1 MIDSTKG
8 KKIMSLARIFYTAF
22 QNRDWKTMQACYHDK
37 ATFSDPAFPDLN
49 STEVKAMWKML
60 VTRGKDL
67 TVKFEILTESDE
79 TATVKWI
86 ADYTFS
92 KSGRKVNNIITARMD
107 FLDGK
112 ILMHTDQFSFY
123 RWSCQALGL
132 SGFLLGWTPIL
143 QKKVQSTARQQLVT
157 FMEKEPNS

>member
-1 MIDSTKG
+1 MIDLTKG
-8 KKIMSLARIFYTAF
+8 EKIMSLTRIFYTAF
-22 QNRDWKTMQACYHDK
+22 QNRDWKTMQECYHDR

-67 TVKFEILTESDE
+67 TVQFEVLSESE
-79 TATVKWI
+79 EMATVKWI

-92 KSGRKVNNIITARMD
+92 RTGRKVNNIILARMD

-112 ILMHTDQFSFY
+112 ILMHTDHFSFY
-123 RWSCQALGL
+123 RWSRQALGL
-132 SGFLLGWTPIL
+132 TGLLLGWTPFL
-143 QKKVQSTARQQLVT
+143 QKKVQSTARQQLVS
-157 FMEKEPNS
+157 FLEKELNS

>member
-1 MIDSTKG
+1 
-8 KKIMSLARIFYTAF
+8 MSLARIFYTAF

-67 TVKFEILTESDE
+67 TIKFEIISESEDK
-79 TATVKWI
+79 ATVKWI

-92 KSGRKVNNIITARMD
+92 RSGRKVNNIIVARME

-112 ILMHTDQFSFY
+112 ILKHTDQFSFY
-123 RWSCQALGL
+123 RWSRQALGL
-132 SGFLLGWTPIL
+132 TGLLLGWTPFL
-143 QKKVQSTARQQLVT
+143 QKKVQSNARQQLVA
-157 FMEKEPNS
+157 FMEKEPKS